1 MRRDLSKR
9 CFLSLALLLL
19 VSCSLLA
26 FPGRAKRAEAPTRT
40 QTPVVAAAQ
49 TGGAGQPTGST
60 GPETSSTDDVEA
72 APAIADAA
80 ALVDEAVCLSDD
92 ERDELMAI
100 VGEGYADQMA
110 AEDEI
115 GWLTDRIDELEA
127 VNADQ
132 ADTIARETGSKA
144 YARLTNSIG
153 FEDGLTSPSLWLG
166 GAVGAR
172 LGSGLLVDVGAE
184 YKVAGFGPLAPVGAG
199 VENLRLTASIGWE
212 W

>member
-1 MRRDLSKR
+1 MRRDFSKR

-26 FPGRAKRAEAPTRT
+26 FPGRVKRVEAPTQT
-40 QTPVVAAAQ
+40 QTPIETVVQ
-49 TGGAGQPTGST
+49 TEETELPTGST
-60 GPETSSTDDVEA
+60 EPEIYSIDDVEA
-72 APAIADAA
+72 TPAIVEAA
-80 ALVDEAVCLSDD
+80 ALVDEVSLSDD
-92 ERDELMAI
+92 ERDELMDI
-100 VGEGYADQMA
+100 VREAYADQMA

-115 GWLTDRIDELEA
+115 SHLTDRIDELEA

-144 YARLTNSIG
+144 YARLTSSVG
-153 FEDGLTSPSLWLG
+153 FEDGLSSPSLWLG

-184 YKVAGFGPLAPVGAG
+184 YKVAGFGLLAPVGAG

>member
-80 ALVDEAVCLSDD
+80 LVDEAVCLSDD

-100 VGEGYADQMA
+100 VEEGYADQMA
-110 AEDEI
+110 AEGEI

-144 YARLTNSIG
+144 YARLTSSIG